1 MNIVFI
7 AGIGHSGSTLLDL
20 LLGSQPQT
28 VSLGEIDKIIHNK
41 TRNLFME
48 RYIYREKYPCSC
60 GKNPSECPFW
70 SEFGAYIEKKSNMSY
85 AHYYQK
91 AIDLAEERFG
101 AVYIVD
107 SSKNIH
113 ALRRL
118 TEAFSVS
125 KTSVNLKVIHLVK
138 DVRNLA
144 ASNIRSN
151 RVNGVLRNFKKWN
164 TQNTAFENFLKK
176 HNVSFLN
183 VGYEELAISTELIS
197 RNVAMFLGLSTNE
210 THFNLRPEESHIL
223 FGNHMRLD
231 EKKSSKIEY
240 DYHWF
245 TSLKIPAWYVMY
257 PGLHRQNMKWVY
269 SNIGE
274 TFEKKGAV

>member
-20 LLGSQPQT
+20 LLGSQAQT
-28 VSLGEIDKIIHNK
+28 VSLGEIDKIIHSK
-41 TRNLFME
+41 TREMFME

-60 GKNPSECPFW
+60 GKKPSLCPFW
-70 SEFGAYIEKKSNMSY
+70 SEFSTYIIKNENMSY
-85 AHYYQK
+85 ADYYQK
-91 AIDLAEERFG
+91 AIDITEKRFG
-101 AVYIVD
+101 ALYIVD

-118 TEAFSVS
+118 TEALSMSV
-125 KTSVNLKVIHLVK
+125 KSVTFKVIHLVK

-151 RVNGVLRNFKKWN
+151 RVTGVLRNIKKWTSQNN
-164 TQNTAFENFLKK
+164 TFETFLME
-176 HNVSFLN
+176 HHISYMN
-183 VGYEELAISTELIS
+183 VGYEELAISTELTL
-197 RNVAMFLGLSTNE
+197 RNIAAFLGLSMNE
-210 THFNLRPEESHIL
+210 VHINLNSEESHIL

-231 EKKSSKIEY
+231 EKKSSRIEY

-245 TSLKIPAWYVMY
+245 TSLKIPAWYIIY
-257 PGLHRQNMKWVY
+257 PGLHRMNMKWVY
-269 SNIGE
+269 SNIEE
-274 TFEKKGAV
+274 TFKKKGEV